1 MATPPQVAA
10 NRENAQSSTGPR
22 TAVGK
27 SRSSANAI
35 TRGLFSARD
44 FVPPEDRE
52 EYDQLRDELLDE
64 LQPTSLLEQA
74 QCRQILSAVWRLH
87 RCALTE
93 EELAIRSPES
103 KDTAAEQDKIDRAHS
118 QAQRQLLSA
127 TAELRRLQTERQLR
141 NELFPEGSDLSQ
153 FGVAGFRDIVAA
165 MRRAPHT
172 AERSQSNEAAPAKQT
187 QFPAPATP
195 RNAPCP
201 CRSGLKFK
209 RCCGRNAPAL
219 LKAG

>member
-1 MATPPQVAA
+1 MATSPQIAA

-22 TAVGK
+22 TAAGK

-35 TRGLFSARD
+35 THGLFSARD

-64 LQPTSLLEQA
+64 LQPATLLERA
-74 QCRQILSAVWRLH
+74 QCRQILSALWRLH

-93 EELAIRSPES
+93 EALAISSPEGP
-103 KDTAAEQDKIDRAHS
+103 DTAAEQDKIDRAHG
-118 QAQRQLLSA
+118 QAQRHLLAA

-141 NELFPEGSDLSQ
+141 NELFPAGTDLSDL
-153 FGVAGFRDIVAA
+153 GVAGFRDIVAVT
-165 MRRAPHT
+165 RRLPSVT
-172 AERSQSNEAAPAKQT
+172 ERTQSAEAVLTKQT

-201 CRSGLKFK
+201 CGSGLKFK

-219 LKAG
+219 LGAA